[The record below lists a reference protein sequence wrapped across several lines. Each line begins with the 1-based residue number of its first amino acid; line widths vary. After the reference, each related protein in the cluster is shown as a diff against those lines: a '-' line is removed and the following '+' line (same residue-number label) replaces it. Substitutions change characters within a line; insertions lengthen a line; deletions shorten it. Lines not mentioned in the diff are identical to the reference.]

1 MIPQTGKQILT
12 LLACVPDS
20 GSSTVGHVDLGTLV
34 PSKGC
39 HRRNKVQVYNVPISL
54 KKKKKRF
61 KRDMVPGPW
70 LRLRVS
76 PSVWPSV

>member
-20 GSSTVGHVDLGTLV
+20 GSTTVGHVDLVTLV

-39 HRRNKVQVYNVPISL
+39 HRRNKVQVCIVPVSL
-54 KKKKKRF
+54 KKKKRF
-61 KRDMVPGPW
+61 KR
-70 LRLRVS
+70 
-76 PSVWPSV
+76 

>member
-39 HRRNKVQVYNVPISL
+39 HRRNKVQVYNVPIS
-54 KKKKKRF
+54 
-61 KRDMVPGPW
+61 
-70 LRLRVS
+70 
-76 PSVWPSV
+76 